1 MNKFRNRLANRLAIV
16 LAIST
21 LLFCAKYASA
31 QCTEITSGL
40 RHPLGLALSNQR
52 NLVVSE
58 SGSRVLP
65 GTAVL
70 PGRISIVD
78 TGGTRR
84 TLLDGL
90 PSALNDVGD
99 ASGPAGI
106 LIRGRTLYVAIG
118 VGDVTIN
125 GGGPGLNKPNPNGPS
140 SPIFSSLLEIHFSS
154 NVEKTTTG
162 FTLTFANQQALANGE
177 TLTLSNSD
185 GDNITVRMVV
195 NFPDFIVLTPP
206 FIAASN
212 PFQLAAI
219 EDHLY
224 VTDGGRNLVWDVD
237 LETGSFSTLVSFPK
251 ITNPTPVGAP
261 LIDAVPTGIAV
272 SNDQL
277 LVTLFSGFPFP
288 PGVSSVEQVDPVTG
302 NHSALITGRRT
313 AIDVLPI
320 TTSGDTDY
328 LVLQHNSGPVLLP
341 PWSGPGVLLRFDNPG
356 DAPTTIAS
364 CLTRPT
370 SMLWDQKTG
379 TFYVNELAGRIVSI
393 AQ

>member
-1 MNKFRNRLANRLAIV
+1 MNKFRNLFSIA

-21 LLFCAKYASA
+21 LLCYSRYASA
-31 QCTEITSGL
+31 QCTEVTSGL
-40 RHPLGLALSNQR
+40 RQPLGLAVSNQS
-52 NLVVSE
+52 NLLVSE
-58 SGSRVLP
+58 SGARVLP
-65 GTAVL
+65 GTTVL
-70 PGRISIVD
+70 SGRISVVD
-78 TGGTRR
+78 PGGTRR

-106 LIRGRTLYVAIG
+106 LMRGRTLYVAIG
-118 VGDVTIN
+118 VGDFTIN
-125 GGGPGLNKPNPNGPS
+125 GGGPGLNIRNPNGPS
-140 SPIFSSLLEIHFSS
+140 SPIFSSVLAIHFSS
-154 NVEKTTTG
+154 NIEKTATG
-162 FTLTFANQQALANGE
+162 FTLTFADQQALANGE

-195 NFPDFIVLTPP
+195 NFPDFIVLTAP

-212 PFQLAAI
+212 PFQLAAL

-251 ITNPTPVGAP
+251 VTNPTPVGAP

-302 NHSALITGRRT
+302 NHSAFIIGRRT

-320 TTSGDTDY
+320 TTSGDVDY

-341 PWSGPGVLLRFDNPG
+341 PWAGPGVLLRFDNPG

-370 SMLWDQKTG
+370 AMVLDQKSG
-379 TFYVNELAGRIVSI
+379 IFYVSELAGRIVSI

>member
-1 MNKFRNRLANRLAIV
+1 MSNLLVIALAVSIFLCC
-16 LAIST
+16 T
-21 LLFCAKYASA
+21 TYASA
-31 QCTEITSGL
+31 QCTEVTSGL
-40 RHPLGLALSNQR
+40 RDPLALALSNQG
-52 NLVVSE
+52 NVVASE
-58 SGSRVLP
+58 SGERVLP
-65 GTAVL
+65 GTTVL

-78 TGGTRR
+78 TNGNRR

-106 LIRGRTLYVAIG
+106 LMRGRTLYVAMG
-118 VGDVTIN
+118 VGDVTRN
-125 GGGPGLNKPNPNGPS
+125 GGGPGLNIPNPNGPS
-140 SPIFSSLLEIHFSS
+140 SPIFSSVLEIHFSS

-162 FTLTFANQQALANGE
+162 FTMTFADQQALANGE
-177 TLTLSNSD
+177 TLTFSNGD

-212 PFQLAAI
+212 PFHLAAI

-251 ITNPTPVGAP
+251 IANPTPVGPP
-261 LIDAVPTGIAV
+261 LFDAVPTGITV
-272 SNDQL
+272 SGDQL
-277 LVTLFSGFPFP
+277 LVTLFGGFPFP
-288 PGVSSVEQVDPVTG
+288 PGVSSVEQVDPLTG
-302 NHSALITGRRT
+302 NHSAFITGRRT

-320 TTSGDTDY
+320 NTSGDIDY

-341 PWSGPGVLLRFDNPG
+341 PWSGPGILLRFDNPG
-356 DAPTTIAS
+356 DPPTTIAS

-370 SMLWDQKTG
+370 AMVLDKKSGLL
-379 TFYVNELAGRIVSI
+379 YVTELQGRIVSI
-393 AQ
+393 AP

>member
-1 MNKFRNRLANRLAIV
+1 
-16 LAIST
+16 
-21 LLFCAKYASA
+21 
-31 QCTEITSGL
+31 
-40 RHPLGLALSNQR
+40 
-52 NLVVSE
+52 
-58 SGSRVLP
+58 LP

-78 TGGTRR
+78 TNGNPR

-140 SPIFSSLLEIHFSS
+140 SPIFSSVLAIHFSS

-162 FTLTFANQQALANGE
+162 FSLTFADQQALANGE
-177 TLTLSNSD
+177 TLTLSNSA

-212 PFQLAAI
+212 PFHLAAI

-261 LIDAVPTGIAV
+261 LIDVVPTGIAV

-288 PGVSSVEQVDPVTG
+288 PGVSSVEQVDPVTA
-302 NHSALITGRRT
+302 NHSAFITGRRT

-320 TTSGDTDY
+320 TTTGDTDY
-328 LVLQHNSGPVLLP
+328 LVLQHNSGQVLLP

-370 SMLWDQKTG
+370 SMVLDQKTG
-379 TFYVNELAGRIVSI
+379 TFYVSELAGRIVSI